1 MTAPSRRRSRV
12 TGGAAAALLAFGA
25 GTGLTLPASAAD
37 VTTADAATGSSAGA
51 TAGATAARA
60 GARKVKVDSESDL
73 RDAVEQANAST
84 GLTRIKVRDHVRLR
98 GGQLD
103 VTGDIVVNARAHR
116 IDARGASRIFDVADG
131 GRLVLKQARLV
142 KGAAPTGEN
151 GGAIRSA
158 GEVVLRG
165 TTIRASVAEGT
176 GASGGAIA
184 NEAGTLL
191 VSGSV
196 LRGNS
201 ATRAGGA
208 IEAVEGETT
217 LIETRVIENATGAEP
232 GNGGGLHLTGTGTV
246 SVQSSWV
253 ADNTASAEGGGLWS
267 SATGTFTVD
276 RTVLMD
282 NVAEGVAADQ
292 GGGALYNDG
301 GALTVTRS
309 SLEGNRATGTAGSGG
324 GILNNLGTLS
334 VERSTLSGNTANRA
348 GGGIE
353 ANVGTTTLDGVE
365 LSGND
370 AGQAPG
376 NGGGL
381 HLTGAGTVDVS
392 QSTVTDNTAVE
403 GGGLWN
409 SSGGTLTVRGSSL
422 AGNSA
427 SGAEA
432 DQGGGAVY
440 SDGGTT
446 EVLGSELTDNSAT
459 GAAGSGGG
467 ILAKGGSLVVR
478 RSVLDGNDA
487 QRAGGGKGAR
497 ELLLQIHPVGDHN
510 DPAVLQGVTEEQ
522 SPAQID
528 HGERLTGA
536 GGVPEHAAFALA
548 AGFEVGDALQK
559 RLDPESLRVPGRDF
573 PDLSIEQDEEPQK
586 LQKPVPVEQADQ
598 EPILFCGHDRL

>member
-309 SLEGNRATGTAGSGG
+309 SIEGNRATGTAGSGG

-409 SSGGTLTVRGSSL
+409 SAGGTFSITDTVVEDNTATGDD
-422 AGNSA
+422 AT
-427 SGAEA
+427 
-432 DQGGGAVY
+432 QGGGGVY
-440 SDGGTT
+440 NDGVMTIS
-446 EVLGSELTDNSAT
+446 GSRIDGNTAT
-459 GAAGSGGG
+459 GTSGSGGG
-467 ILAKGGSLVVR
+467 VLNNGEGTNPAMLTIDDTSFDANSSSRAGGAVESNVGTLLITDVDMTGNGTGAAPGNGGGLHVTGAAT
-478 RSVLDGNDA
+478 VTWDGGTVTGNDA
-487 QRAGGGKGAR
+487 AKEGGGLWNSSTGTITATN
-497 ELLLQIHPVGDHN
+497 LV
-510 DPAVLQGVTEEQ
+510 VTGNTA
-522 SPAQID
+522 PDGPNAFN
-528 HGERLTGA
+528 TP
-536 GGVPEHAAFALA
+536 GGVFTLNGA
-548 AGFEVGDALQK
+548 
-559 RLDPESLRVPGRDF
+559 
-573 PDLSIEQDEEPQK
+573 
-586 LQKPVPVEQADQ
+586 PVTAQ
-598 EPILFCGHDRL
+598 

>member
-37 VTTADAATGSSAGA
+37 LTTVDVSTADAATGA

-60 GARKVKVDSESDL
+60 AARKVKVDSESDL

-103 VTGDIVVNARAHR
+103 VTGDIVINARAHR
-116 IDARGASRIFDVADG
+116 IDARGASRVFDVADG

-217 LIETRVIENATGAEP
+217 LIETRVIENSTGAEP
-232 GNGGGLHLTGTGTV
+232 GNGGGLHLTGAGTV

-253 ADNTASAEGGGLWS
+253 ADNTASARIRWS
-267 SATGTFTVD
+267 TF
-276 RTVLMD
+276 
-282 NVAEGVAADQ
+282 
-292 GGGALYNDG
+292 
-301 GALTVTRS
+301 
-309 SLEGNRATGTAGSGG
+309 
-324 GILNNLGTLS
+324 
-334 VERSTLSGNTANRA
+334 
-348 GGGIE
+348 
-353 ANVGTTTLDGVE
+353 
-365 LSGND
+365 
-370 AGQAPG
+370 
-376 NGGGL
+376 
-381 HLTGAGTVDVS
+381 
-392 QSTVTDNTAVE
+392 
-403 GGGLWN
+403 
-409 SSGGTLTVRGSSL
+409 
-422 AGNSA
+422 
-427 SGAEA
+427 
-432 DQGGGAVY
+432 
-440 SDGGTT
+440 
-446 EVLGSELTDNSAT
+446 
-459 GAAGSGGG
+459 
-467 ILAKGGSLVVR
+467 K
-478 RSVLDGNDA
+478 
-487 QRAGGGKGAR
+487 
-497 ELLLQIHPVGDHN
+497 
-510 DPAVLQGVTEEQ
+510 
-522 SPAQID
+522 SP
-528 HGERLTGA
+528 RWC
-536 GGVPEHAAFALA
+536 V
-548 AGFEVGDALQK
+548 
-559 RLDPESLRVPGRDF
+559 
-573 PDLSIEQDEEPQK
+573 
-586 LQKPVPVEQADQ
+586 
-598 EPILFCGHDRL
+598 